1 MVLAKMAE
9 ISSGPDKS
17 IYSKCDANSVLQSDL
32 LLLAGAAM
40 LSATCSF

>member
-17 IYSKCDANSVLQSDL
+17 IYSKSDANSMLQSDP